1 MCLSAGVL
9 ALQFTDHLLRA
20 FPPLFAHNMLETSII
35 RKTTLI
41 VFTGTKSCTNQ
52 PCLAMLATWLDVWET
67 LSVGPPLCSK
77 LIFFFRE
84 MSQQH

>member
-9 ALQFTDHLLRA
+9 SLQFTDHLLRA
-20 FPPLFAHNMLETSII
+20 VPPLFAHNMLETSII
-35 RKTTLI
+35 RKTTLV

-52 PCLAMLATWLDVWET
+52 PCLATWLNVWET
-67 LSVGPPLCSK
+67 LSEGPPLWSK
-77 LIFFFRE
+77 LIFFFFGE